1 LIIPHTHYWLSYQ
14 IAIFF
19 KNAKIIT
26 THHGE
31 WSPFYRIS
39 RAKGVRKVKAA
50 VDILLEKLAFRNISC
65 ILTSELSQI
74 PYFQKAYKNITYILW
89 STGVNFDFMRPV
101 PKKQARKELGWDLNK
116 KYILYVGKLYKY
128 KQTDEMI
135 RIWKEI
141 NKERPE
147 VQLVIV
153 GNTPGDPWEEHQQM
167 AVDSGAMVLG
177 RVLNK
182 ELYKYYSAAD
192 VYVLFALR
200 DDYFGGTGIAT
211 LESLACN
218 TPVVSYALR
227 NYIGNNIKELGETP
241 DSIEKYRQAILKVI
255 DNPGAY
261 KNMGESVF
269 NNYSY
274 NAVYNRLKN
283 LLKELSEQETK

>member
-1 LIIPHTHYWLSYQ
+1 
-14 IAIFF
+14 
-19 KNAKIIT
+19 
-26 THHGE
+26 
-31 WSPFYRIS
+31 
-39 RAKGVRKVKAA
+39 
-50 VDILLEKLAFRNISC
+50 
-65 ILTSELSQI
+65 
-74 PYFQKAYKNITYILW
+74 
-89 STGVNFDFMRPV
+89 
-101 PKKQARKELGWDLNK
+101 
-116 KYILYVGKLYKY
+116 
-128 KQTDEMI
+128 
-135 RIWKEI
+135 
-141 NKERPE
+141 
-147 VQLVIV
+147 
-153 GNTPGDPWEEHQQM
+153 M

-261 KNMGESVF
+261 KNMSESVF